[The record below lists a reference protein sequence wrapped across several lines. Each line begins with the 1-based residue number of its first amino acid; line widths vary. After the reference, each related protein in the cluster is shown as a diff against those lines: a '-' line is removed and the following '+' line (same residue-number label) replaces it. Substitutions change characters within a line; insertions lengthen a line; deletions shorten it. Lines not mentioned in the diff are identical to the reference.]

1 MKNAIISWLESGRDY
16 NEGVDLYFKYGRNPN
31 FKKMFP
37 HRENRYATKLAY
49 ELAKLAGIS
58 LSEFQTKFQKR
69 VLKPTV
75 NKPRTETPAI
85 IKKIKSELGDLHRL
99 RAHLH
104 RKMSEVPEDNTPENM
119 KSRAALLENIKKIS
133 ERADILWNAKEHY
146 YETGQLPPASTIEP
160 PKKDKKANEMTGED
174 RVKRR
179 SNLRSSLSKDKKKAE
194 ETPDGPKKDKIL
206 IRIKAKEKEIKEL
219 TALIDK
225 D

>member
-1 MKNAIISWLESGRDY
+1 MKQEIFLWLNSNRDY

-58 LSEFQTKFQKR
+58 LSEFQKKFQKP
-69 VLKPTV
+69 VLTSTI
-75 NKPRTETPAI
+75 NNPRTQTPAV

-99 RAHLH
+99 RSHLH
-104 RKMSEVPEDNTPENM
+104 RKMGEISEDNSPENM
-119 KSRAALLENIKKIS
+119 QSRAALLDNIKKVS

-146 YETGQLPPASTIEP
+146 YETGQLPPVSIIEP

-194 ETPDGPKKDKIL
+194 ETPDGPKKEKIL
-206 IRIKAKEKEIKEL
+206 KRIKAKEKEIMEL